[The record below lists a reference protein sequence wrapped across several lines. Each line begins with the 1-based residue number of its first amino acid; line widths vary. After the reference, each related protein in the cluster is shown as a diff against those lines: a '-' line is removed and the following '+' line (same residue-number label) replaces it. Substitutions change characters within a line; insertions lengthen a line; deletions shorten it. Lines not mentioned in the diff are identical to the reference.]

1 MGWTHCFDGRTKP
14 NGSIDRKYECDRLLT
29 WCRKDENGNVISSG
43 EVLKS
48 AMVGST
54 YYAAVRNKKGEV
66 WAAVFLTCGRTRH
79 DGTAWGYKD
88 MDETMG
94 PNEDKCPASILAL
107 LTPTDDKDANEWRER
122 CRKNIAKAAE
132 NRKRGNLP
140 PYAPTGV
147 TVTVE
152 GKSWIVTSKEYREQC
167 NYRYRGVKLSKA
179 KWHDSDNAVMAFLR
193 AYGTKGQKAEFAA
206 TGRTCPAEWKGVAA

>member
-94 PNEDKCPASILAL
+94 PYEDKCPASILAL

-140 PYAPTGV
+140 PYAPAGV

-179 KWHDSDNAVMAFLR
+179 KWHDSDHAVMAFLR

-206 TGRTCPAEWKGVAA
+206 TGRVCPAEWKGVAA

>member
-14 NGSIDRKYECDRLLT
+14 NGSIDRRYECDRLLT

-54 YYAAVRNKKGEV
+54 YYAAVRNQKGEV
-66 WAAVFLTCGRTRH
+66 WAAVFLTCGRTKW

-94 PNEDKCPASILAL
+94 PNEDKCPASIL
-107 LTPTDDKDANEWRER
+107 
-122 CRKNIAKAAE
+122 
-132 NRKRGNLP
+132 
-140 PYAPTGV
+140 
-147 TVTVE
+147 
-152 GKSWIVTSKEYREQC
+152 
-167 NYRYRGVKLSKA
+167 
-179 KWHDSDNAVMAFLR
+179 
-193 AYGTKGQKAEFAA
+193 
-206 TGRTCPAEWKGVAA
+206 GRTSGGSAAARTSPRRRRTASGGTFRRMHPRE

>member
-1 MGWTHCFDGRTKP
+1 MGWTHCYDGYRKP
-14 NGSIDRKYECDRLLT
+14 DGSIDRKYECDRLLT

-54 YYAAVRNKKGEV
+54 YYAAVRNKDGEV

-107 LTPTDDKDANEWRER
+107 LTPTDSEWANEWRER
-122 CRKNIAKAAE
+122 CRKNIARAAE
-132 NRKRGNLP
+132 IRKHGPLP
-140 PYAPTGV
+140 LYAPTGV
-147 TVTVE
+147 RIMVHKQSWLITSDYYVS
-152 GKSWIVTSKEYREQC
+152 KSGYTFCRFTKRRWGDADTAMRV
-167 NYRYRGVKLSKA
+167 
-179 KWHDSDNAVMAFLR
+179 FLEH
-193 AYGTKGQKAEFAA
+193 YGTIAQKVEYANSGRKCDPNWKTLAA
-206 TGRTCPAEWKGVAA
+206 